1 MDEAFLH
8 GLYGCGAVAL
18 LCWLLG
24 VLTREHSWVDRLWS
38 ITPFA
43 YVGFFAW
50 RGGFADARVN
60 LMFALSLAWG
70 QRLTYNFARKGG
82 YAKGGEDYRW
92 LVLKAKLTPWQWQLF
107 GFFFVAGYQ
116 NFLLYL
122 IALPAW
128 LALRGAQP
136 LGPIDAVAAVGFSAA
151 LILEAVAD
159 QQQWRFQESKRAA
172 REAKRPHANFL
183 TSGLFR
189 YSRHPN
195 FFAEQALWWCFY
207 LFSVAATG
215 EWLNVTIVGPTL
227 LTLLFHG
234 STNFTESI
242 TLSKYPEYAE
252 YQGRVSR
259 LIPWPS
265 PEPAVAASAATTG
278 ER

>member
-8 GLYGCGAVAL
+8 GLLGCGAVAL
-18 LCWLLG
+18 ACWLLG
-24 VLTREHSWVDRLWS
+24 VATREHSWVDRAWS
-38 ITPFA
+38 ITPFG

-50 RGGFADARVN
+50 RADFADPRLN

-70 QRLTYNFARKGG
+70 LRLTYNFARKGG

-107 GFFFVAGYQ
+107 AFVFVAGYQ

-136 LGPIDAVAAVGFSAA
+136 LGPIDAVAAVGFSVA
-151 LILEAVAD
+151 LVLETVAD

-172 REAKRPHANFL
+172 REAKRPHAHFL

-195 FFAEQALWWCFY
+195 FFAEQALWWSFY

-215 EWLNVTIVGPTL
+215 VWLNVTIMGPAL

-252 YQGRVSR
+252 YQRRVSR

-265 PEPAVAASAATTG
+265 PAVAATSTAPP
-278 ER
+278 

>member
-1 MDEAFLH
+1 
-8 GLYGCGAVAL
+8 
-18 LCWLLG
+18 
-24 VLTREHSWVDRLWS
+24 
-38 ITPFA
+38 
-43 YVGFFAW
+43 
-50 RGGFADARVN
+50 
-60 LMFALSLAWG
+60 
-70 QRLTYNFARKGG
+70 
-82 YAKGGEDYRW
+82 
-92 LVLKAKLTPWQWQLF
+92 
-107 GFFFVAGYQ
+107 
-116 NFLLYL
+116 
-122 IALPAW
+122 
-128 LALRGAQP
+128 
-136 LGPIDAVAAVGFSAA
+136 
-151 LILEAVAD
+151 VAD

-242 TLSKYPEYAE
+242 SLSKYPEYAD
-252 YQGRVSR
+252 YQRRVSR
-259 LIPWPS
+259 LVPWPAETTGS
-265 PEPAVAASAATTG
+265 ETAEAASG